1 MSNKKWQSCLLFFLI
16 NMLIFS
22 TVAQIPVGSFRAH
35 LSYYGT
41 HSIAVTHDY
50 VYAASASGL
59 LYCDKNQKDVETWSK
74 VDGLT
79 ETEISH
85 IFYDPQSEYLVI
97 AYANANLDFIKNDK
111 LTNVPDIKNKSM
123 TGEKEINSIF
133 SHNGILYLSCSFGI
147 VSIDLETL
155 LIQDTWYSNIGDEKY
170 EINSLQIFQNQFFA
184 LTSKGLFTTPA
195 ASNQKADF
203 STWQKIDTLG
213 NSAFKLG
220 CLFNNKYYVTK
231 HFGEDTD
238 SLLVYDGEN
247 WAASS
252 IDLTTIRALDANDST
267 LLIGCW
273 DFFETF
279 DNEEMMLQYVPM
291 PSMYSW
297 ADIKDAAL
305 DGDLIWIADNNNGL
319 ICYDRRW
326 GSITTQTANG
336 PYPTSS
342 FKMDYVDGTIAM
354 VPGAIT
360 PTGGS
365 SWLYPNF
372 SYFRNEKWTNILQKD
387 NPQLYD
393 SYDLTCVAINPRNT
407 DEFYAGTFWTGLVK
421 YGKHSVE
428 EVYNRTNS
436 PIQSGDTAEG
446 RIGGLRFDKYGNLW
460 VSCCY
465 STYPLAVLKT
475 DGTWQR
481 FTLSSYI
488 SGYSTTLTDILIDS
502 RGYKW
507 IVKPRENTII
517 VLDDNNT
524 ISDLS
529 DDQMT
534 SINMNAAANIETSTI
549 NCIAED
555 KRGEIWIGC
564 NQGVKVIYNP
574 SQVFKGTAYP
584 QNILIEQI
592 NHVQNLFEF
601 EEVTSI
607 AVDDADRKWV
617 GTAKSGVF
625 LISSDGKEQIHHFTE
640 ENSPLLSNKIFNI
653 CINRE
658 SGEVFFATSKGLIS
672 YRGTATEGKE
682 DYSDV
687 IVVPNPV
694 RENFR
699 GTITVSGLK
708 ENSFCKIVDAA
719 GNLVWQD
726 YANGGTLAWDGKDF
740 YGNRPAT
747 GVYFVFSSDENGK
760 QKNVAKILF
769 IK

>member
-1 MSNKKWQSCLLFFLI
+1 MSNKKWRICLFFFLVCILI
-16 NMLIFS
+16 ANVS
-22 TVAQIPVGSFRAH
+22 AQIPVGSFRAH
-35 LSYYGT
+35 LSYFGT
-41 HSIAVTHDY
+41 HSIAVTPDY
-50 VYAASASGL
+50 VYAAGKSGL
-59 LYCDKNQKDVETWSK
+59 LYCDKNKKNVNTWSK

-97 AYANANLDFIKNDK
+97 AYDNANLDFIKHDK
-111 LTNVPDIKNKSM
+111 LTNLPDIKNKAM
-123 TGEKEINSIF
+123 TGEKEINNIF
-133 SHNGILYLSCSFGI
+133 CYNGTLYLSCSFGI
-147 VSIDLETL
+147 VSIDLATL
-155 LIQDTWYSNIGDEKY
+155 LIRDTWYSQIGNDKY
-170 EINSLQIFQNQFFA
+170 NINSLQVFQNQFFA
-184 LTSKGLFTTPA
+184 LTSDGIFTTPIN
-195 ASNQKADF
+195 SNQHADF
-203 STWQKIDTLG
+203 ATWQRIDTLG
-213 NSAFKLG
+213 HTTFKFG
-220 CLFNNKYYVTK
+220 CVFNNKLYVTK

-238 SLLVYDGEN
+238 SLLVYDGTH
-247 WAASS
+247 WSPSS
-252 IDLTTIRALDANDST
+252 IDLSTIRALKTDGT
-267 LLIGCW
+267 QLLIGCW

-279 DNEEMMLQYVPM
+279 DAEEVMQQYVVL
-291 PSMYSW
+291 PSTYAW
-297 ADIKDAAL
+297 ADIQDADL
-305 DGDLIWIADNNNGL
+305 DGQRTWIADANNGL
-319 ICYDRRW
+319 ICYDGQW
-326 GSITTQTANG
+326 GVISTQTANG
-336 PYPTSS
+336 PYPSSS
-342 FKMDYVDGTIAM
+342 FKMDYADGTIAM

-372 SYFRNEKWTNILQKD
+372 SYFRNENWTNILQKD

-393 SYDLTCVAINPRNT
+393 SYDLTCVAINPNNT

-421 YGKHSVE
+421 YGKNSVTE
-428 EVYNRTNS
+428 IYNRANS

-481 FTLSSYI
+481 YTLSSYV

-507 IVKPRENTII
+507 IIKPRENTVI
-517 VLDDNNT
+517 VFNDNNT
-524 ISDLS
+524 ISNLS
-529 DDQMT
+529 DDQIT
-534 SINMNAAANIETSTI
+534 TINMNAAANIETSTV

-555 KRGEIWIGC
+555 KRCQIWIGC
-564 NQGVKVIYNP
+564 NLGIKVIYNP
-574 SQVFKGTAYP
+574 GQVFNGTAYP
-584 QNILIEQI
+584 QNVLIEQI

-672 YRGTATEGKE
+672 YRGTATEGKD
-682 DYSDV
+682 DYSEV
-687 IVVPNPV
+687 KVFPNPV
-694 RENFR
+694 REDYH
-699 GTITVSGLK
+699 GIISVSGLK
-708 ENSFCKIVDAA
+708 ENSFCKIADAA

-740 YGNRPAT
+740 YGKRPST